1 MYHVIE
7 VELQKDRMERKNCA
21 WMTWK
26 NAGNA
31 MGARWYVIRLY
42 MKFETIKI
50 LSIVDKVEYSYYK
63 WIFC

>member
-26 NAGNA
+26 NTGNA
-31 MGARWYVIRLY
+31 IGARWYVIRLY
-42 MKFETIKI
+42 E
-50 LSIVDKVEYSYYK
+50 V
-63 WIFC
+63 

>member
-31 MGARWYVIRLY
+31 MSARWYVIRLY
-42 MKFETIKI
+42 E
-50 LSIVDKVEYSYYK
+50 V
-63 WIFC
+63 